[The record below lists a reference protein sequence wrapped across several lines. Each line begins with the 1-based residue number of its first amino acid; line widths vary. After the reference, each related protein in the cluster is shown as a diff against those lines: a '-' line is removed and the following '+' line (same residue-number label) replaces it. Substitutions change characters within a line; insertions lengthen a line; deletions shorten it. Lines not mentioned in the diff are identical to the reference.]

1 MSMSFIEEH
10 EEGDAQD
17 FINNLFTEI
26 TGEVFDM
33 KPAGYMIAVKLY
45 TREMVTEGGIIIPDV
60 VLSEDKYQSCS
71 ALVCAMGPEAYK
83 GEKFERSGP
92 WCKVGDW
99 VMIPR
104 YEAVAVSYR
113 GVALGLIPDDRI
125 MAVIKDPRDVE
136 SVKNADRF

>member
-10 EEGDAQD
+10 EEGEAQD

-33 KPAGYMIAVKLY
+33 KPAGYMIALKLF
-45 TREMVTEGGIIIPDV
+45 TREQITEGGIILPEI

-125 MAVIKDPRDVE
+125 LAVIKDPKDIE